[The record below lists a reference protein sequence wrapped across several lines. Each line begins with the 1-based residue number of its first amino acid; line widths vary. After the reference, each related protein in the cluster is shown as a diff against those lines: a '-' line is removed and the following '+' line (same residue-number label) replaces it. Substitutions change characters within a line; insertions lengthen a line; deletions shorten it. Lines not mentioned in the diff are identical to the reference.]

1 MQIQYVILVLLFFFT
16 LLLLFLYILV
26 GSRNSFDNILIVI
39 GLGVEA
45 LSFWFLKTGR
55 LRSSSLSMIYLL
67 WATLMLS
74 TLTSQGVSGTPVL
87 GQVLLIL
94 MGGLFVGERLALT
107 LGIFTIAGNYWAMM
121 LESNNSLLFTET
133 QLSLP
138 TYWLIQSG
146 YLLLALGLMWLFGRS
161 MRANLEEVRASE
173 QTLIDRVSELR
184 QAHSQLEM
192 SEQTLRRREGI
203 LEALR
208 FASERLFRG
217 RSFEDSVRMT
227 LRDLGRATGVDR
239 VYLFENHTDSR
250 GRQLTSQRYEWVA
263 DGVNPEINNPDLQ
276 DMDFAEAGFWRWVD
290 VLSRND
296 VLKGHV
302 RDMPESERAVLDP
315 QGILS
320 LIIVPIFIGERWWGF
335 IGFDETKWEREWS
348 PAEEDALRGA
358 GGILG
363 GAIERNETEQRLN
376 QSEARYL
383 GILQDQFDLICRYTP
398 ADGQLL
404 FANDAYIRYYG
415 IKRSQIPTM
424 TVWAQIL
431 PDRVEGLKAKIASL
445 KIDDPVAVSESLSE
459 RADGEKRWIEW
470 TERGIFNNRGEL
482 LEVQA
487 VGRDIDDEVRLRK
500 ELEESLIKTE
510 SLAMTDGL
518 TSLLNRRAITER
530 GEAEWQRA
538 QREDRP
544 LSLMIVDLDRLKE
557 INDTHGHA
565 MGDVALKAASDMMRN
580 SMRRYDWVGRWGG
593 DEFLLVLP
601 GTPPKDAA
609 EVAERMRQR
618 AENTRLPLEDGGEIG
633 LQLSIGVAGY
643 DRPKDRGDFP
653 SLLNRADEALYAAK
667 QGGRDRVV
675 LADQA

>member
-1 MQIQYVILVLLFFFT
+1 M
-16 LLLLFLYILV
+16 
-26 GSRNSFDNILIVI
+26 S
-39 GLGVEA
+39 
-45 LSFWFLKTGR
+45 
-55 LRSSSLSMIYLL
+55 
-67 WATLMLS
+67 
-74 TLTSQGVSGTPVL
+74 
-87 GQVLLIL
+87 
-94 MGGLFVGERLALT
+94 GLFVGERLAIT

-121 LESNNSLLFTET
+121 LENNNSLLFTET

-173 QTLIDRVSELR
+173 QTLIDRMADLR
-184 QAHSQLEM
+184 QANSQLEM
-192 SEQTLRRREGI
+192 SQQTLRRREGI

-217 RSFEDSVRMT
+217 RSFEDSVQAT

-239 VYLFENHTDSR
+239 VYLFENHTAANDR
-250 GRQLTSQRYEWVA
+250 LLTSQRYEWVA
-263 DGVNPEINNPDLQ
+263 DGVNPEIDNPDLQ
-276 DMDFAEAGFWRWVD
+276 NLDFAEVGFSRWAE

-296 VLKGHV
+296 VLKDHV
-302 RDMPESERAVLDP
+302 REMPESERAILEP

-398 ADGQLL
+398 DGQLL
-404 FANDAYIRYYG
+404 FANDAYIRFYG
-415 IKRSQIPTM
+415 IKRSDLAKYTI
-424 TVWAQIL
+424 WEQIL

-445 KIDDPVAVSESLSE
+445 KVEDPVAVSESLSP

-470 TERGIFNNRGEL
+470 TERGIFNQRGEL
-482 LEVQA
+482 IEIQA
-487 VGRDIDDEVRLRK
+487 VGRDINDEVRLRK
-500 ELEESLIKTE
+500 QLEESLIKTE

-518 TSLLNRRAITER
+518 TGLLNRRAITER
-530 GEAEWQRA
+530 AEAEWQRA
-538 QREDRP
+538 QRENRA
-544 LSLMIVDLDRLKE
+544 LSLMIIDLDRLKE

-565 MGDVALKAASDMMRN
+565 MGDAALKTVSDLMRS

-593 DEFLLVLP
+593 DEFLLILP
-601 GTPPKDAA
+601 GTPVRDAG
-609 EVAERMRQR
+609 EVAERLRQR
-618 AENTRLPLEDGGEIG
+618 VKQTRLPVEHDSEVY

-643 DRPKDRGDFP
+643 DQAKDRG
-653 SLLNRADEALYAAK
+653 SLAELLQRADEELYKAK
-667 QGGRDRVV
+667 QAGRDRVSI
-675 LADQA
+675 AEQ